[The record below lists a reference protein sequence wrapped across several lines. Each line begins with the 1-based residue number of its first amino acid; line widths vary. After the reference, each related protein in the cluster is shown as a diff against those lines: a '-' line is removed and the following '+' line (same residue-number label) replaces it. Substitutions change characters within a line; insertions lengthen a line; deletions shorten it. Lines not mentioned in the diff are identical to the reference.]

1 VIRTSS
7 WLLSSIA
14 LAGCG
19 ASYAAESAPSY
30 GDVATTGSAG
40 AAYGGYPP
48 DEARGEVMAASMV
61 SEESEGNYEFDED
74 DSGGGDDVL
83 RAEPGRAA
91 PPPAPPTEP
100 GSATADFV
108 PQDGAQ
114 YAQNQPNPN
123 GNATDAVD
131 TSGPLLIYT
140 GDFTLGVYAVGETQE
155 RIIEAIRQLGGHISQ
170 RNDAM
175 LVVRVPASRF
185 EAAIESIEQA
195 GDVLARNVQAT
206 DVSEE
211 FRDIEIRIRNAEAMR
226 DRLEQLL
233 ARANDVT
240 AALSIE
246 RELQRLTEYIET
258 MKGRQ
263 RFLADRISLS
273 TLTIRFQ
280 ALGTEGSGRPDGFAL
295 PFPWLDEI
303 GLSNLMR
310 LQ

>member
-1 VIRTSS
+1 
-7 WLLSSIA
+7 
-14 LAGCG
+14 
-19 ASYAAESAPSY
+19 
-30 GDVATTGSAG
+30 
-40 AAYGGYPP
+40 
-48 DEARGEVMAASMV
+48 MQ
-61 SEESEGNYEFDED
+61 
-74 DSGGGDDVL
+74 
-83 RAEPGRAA
+83 
-91 PPPAPPTEP
+91 
-100 GSATADFV
+100 
-108 PQDGAQ
+108 PQPQ
-114 YAQNQPNPN
+114 YAQNQPNN
-123 GNATDAVD
+123 GQPQEATDAVEAG
-131 TSGPLLIYT
+131 GPLLIYT
-140 GDFTLGVYAVGETQE
+140 GDFTLGVYAVSETQE
-155 RIIEAIRQLGGHISQ
+155 RIIEAIRQLGGHVSQ

-175 LVVRVPASRF
+175 LVVRVPAARF

-195 GDVLARNVQAT
+195 GDVLGRNVQAT

-211 FRDIEIRIRNAEAMR
+211 FRDLEIRIRNAEAMR

-273 TLTIRFQ
+273 TITIRFQ
-280 ALGTEGSGRPDGFAL
+280 ALGTEGAGTPDGFSL

>member
-1 VIRTSS
+1 VNLRTRL
-7 WLLSSIA
+7 WVLASIA
-14 LAGCG
+14 LGACG
-19 ASYAAESAPSY
+19 GGSYAAESAPSPAY
-30 GDVATTGSAG
+30 DSIAT
-40 AAYGGYPP
+40 GG
-48 DEARGEVMAASMV
+48 G
-61 SEESEGNYEFDED
+61 
-74 DSGGGDDVL
+74 SGGDEVYAVSAEADSDDGSSYEIAEEGGAVDDRM
-83 RAEPGRAA
+83 RAEPGSVTA
-91 PPPAPPTEP
+91 PMQ
-100 GSATADFV
+100 
-108 PQDGAQ
+108 PQEQ
-114 YAQNQPNPN
+114 YAQNQPNN
-123 GNATDAVD
+123 GQPQEATDAVEAG
-131 TSGPLLIYT
+131 GPLLIYT

-155 RIIEAIRQLGGHISQ
+155 RIIEAIRQLGGHVSQ

-175 LVVRVPASRF
+175 LVVRVPAARF

-195 GDVLARNVQAT
+195 GDVLGRNVQAT

-211 FRDIEIRIRNAEAMR
+211 FRDLEIRIRNAEAMR

-233 ARANDVT
+233 GRANDVT
-240 AALSIE
+240 AALAIE

-273 TLTIRFQ
+273 TITIRFQ
-280 ALGTEGSGRPDGFAL
+280 ALGTEGSGRDGFTL

>member
-1 VIRTSS
+1 VT
-7 WLLSSIA
+7 SIA
-14 LAGCG
+14 LGACG
-19 ASYAAESAPSY
+19 DSYAAEAAPSPAY
-30 GDVATTGSAG
+30 GGMATGAGSAG
-40 AAYGGYPP
+40 DEVYAAAY
-48 DEARGEVMAASMV
+48 A
-61 SEESEGNYEFDED
+61 ESD
-74 DSGGGDDVL
+74 DSGGDGSDYAIEEEGAVDDRL
-83 RAEPGRAA
+83 RAEPGSVTA
-91 PPPAPPTEP
+91 PMQ
-100 GSATADFV
+100 
-108 PQDGAQ
+108 PQAQ
-114 YAQNQPNPN
+114 YAQNQPNDAQPE
-123 GNATDAVD
+123 NATDAVD
-131 TSGPLLIYT
+131 AGGPLLIYT
-140 GDFTLGVYAVGETQE
+140 GDFTLGVYAVAETQE
-155 RIIEAIRQLGGHISQ
+155 RIIEAIRQLGGHVSQ

-175 LVVRVPASRF
+175 LVVRVPAARF

-211 FRDIEIRIRNAEAMR
+211 FRDLEIRIRNAEAMR

-263 RFLADRISLS
+263 RFLADRISFS
-273 TLTIRFQ
+273 TITIRFQ
-280 ALGTEGSGRPDGFAL
+280 ALGTEGAGTPDGFSL
-295 PFPWLDEI
+295 PFQWLDEI